1 MCRFESCRPS
11 QTDGC
16 EEGMQDQIPLVV
28 FSGRAHPQ
36 LTDRICDYLQIH
48 RGEVRLYNFSDGEN
62 GCQIEENVRGGDVY
76 VVQPTCPPVNDN
88 LMELL
93 ILLDACRRS
102 SATHHCGH
110 PLFRLR
116 PSGPQRPAEGADHR
130 QARV

>member
-62 GCQIEENVRGGDVY
+62 GCQIEENVQALTSRAFAAD
-76 VVQPTCPPVNDN
+76 
-88 LMELL
+88 ELKQIDD
-93 ILLDACRRS
+93 ILA
-102 SATHHCGH
+102 A
-110 PLFRLR
+110 P
-116 PSGPQRPAEGADHR
+116 
-130 QARV
+130 